1 MFKVQ
6 VGSFATRETAQKTAS
21 ELSEM
26 GYTAVVVEDNGRF
39 QVQLGAY
46 QEQESALSL
55 AEQVTQRGYAVVVKK
70 AEP

>member
-1 MFKVQ
+1 M
-6 VGSFATRETAQKTAS
+6 GSFATRETAQKTAS